1 MKKTMLL
8 TIVFTMVIGLQTT
21 NAQNAVEGDY
31 RTMPREQLE
40 NMLSQ
45 AVSDYDNIKR
55 SAEDAKSKARD
66 AKKEFQDANDSYKE
80 LNNQAKEYKKRV
92 KEIEKAIKLREQLKK
107 LSK

>member
-8 TIVFTMVIGLQTT
+8 TIVFAMVIVLQTT
-21 NAQNAVEGDY
+21 NAQNAEEGDY

-40 NMLSQ
+40 NILSQ
-45 AVSDYDNIKR
+45 AVSDYDNIMR